1 MGEEMIERVEESLV
15 TALKQDDGAYARY
28 DGNGLIT
35 LDGQFDVR
43 SLSRSAIEASGM
55 NDLLRTASAFIEELK
70 AFGYG
75 ETSEKALPGA
85 YDPFVQAVD
94 ALKD

>member
-1 MGEEMIERVEESLV
+1 MPLIF
-15 TALKQDDGAYARY
+15 GAYRRREMMDHARLCQGREYTCTCGY
-28 DGNGLIT
+28 DKEV
-35 LDGQFDVR
+35 D
-43 SLSRSAIEASGM
+43 
-55 NDLLRTASAFIEELK
+55 DLLRTATAFIEEMK

>member
-1 MGEEMIERVEESLV
+1 
-15 TALKQDDGAYARY
+15 
-28 DGNGLIT
+28 
-35 LDGQFDVR
+35 
-43 SLSRSAIEASGM
+43 M
-55 NDLLRTASAFIEELK
+55 NDLLRTATAFIEELK

>member
-1 MGEEMIERVEESLV
+1 M
-15 TALKQDDGAYARY
+15 
-28 DGNGLIT
+28 
-35 LDGQFDVR
+35 
-43 SLSRSAIEASGM
+43 
-55 NDLLRTASAFIEELK
+55 